1 MTRSSAALTQL
12 FAWLGHA
19 YMHMLVALYLTIVLA
34 VERAWGLPY
43 DDLIA
48 LWTVG
53 ALLTGAGAPL
63 AGWLGDRWSLPR
75 MMVVFF
81 VGTGAATAAAGLAT
95 DTWTLGV
102 SLAAIGLFASI
113 YHPVGFAWL
122 VRGAR
127 RRGMAMGVLGV
138 FGSVGVASAGI
149 VAGLLID
156 TVDWRA
162 AFIVPGA
169 VSVLTGLVLLGFILS
184 GHVVEHHAD
193 AAPQPEPSRGDF
205 MRAFLVLSVTVFCG
219 GLIYQSTQTAMPK
232 LFDVRVG
239 DWLAGFGAEVERWLS
254 GALGADLGLGA
265 LGEGL
270 AGVGVLFTLVY
281 LVAGSMQLVGG
292 WLADR
297 FALRN
302 VYVALYM
309 FQVPLLFLA
318 GGLAGLPLLGIVVA
332 MVVMNT
338 MALPAENSLMAF
350 YTPVRWR
357 GTAFGAKFVLSLG
370 VTPLGVLLV
379 SQTYGATGGFY
390 WLFAVL
396 AAAAV
401 VVATA
406 ATLLPR
412 RRAEA
417 PAAAVPAE

>member
-1 MTRSSAALTQL
+1 MTRSSAALTQI

-48 LWTVG
+48 LWTLG

-81 VGTGAATAAAGLAT
+81 VGTGAATAGAGLAT
-95 DTWTLGV
+95 STWSLGI
-102 SLAAIGLFASI
+102 SLAALGLFASI

-138 FGSVGVASAGI
+138 FGSVGVAAAGI

-162 AFIVPGA
+162 AFIVPGLLSIA
-169 VSVLTGLVLLGFILS
+169 TGLVLLGFIVS

-193 AAPQPEPSRGDF
+193 AAPQAEPSRGDF
-205 MRAFLVLSVTVFCG
+205 MRAFVVLSVTVFCG
-219 GLIYQSTQTAMPK
+219 GLVYQATQTAMPK

-239 DWLAGFGAEVERWLS
+239 DWLGQLGTGVERWLS
-254 GALGADLGLGA
+254 DMAGGGFGLDAAAG
-265 LGEGL
+265 GM
-270 AGVGVLFTLVY
+270 AGVGLLFTLVY

-302 VYVALYM
+302 VYVTLYVL
-309 FQVPLLFLA
+309 QVPLLVVA
-318 GGLAGLPLLGIVVA
+318 GELAGLPLVGIVIL

-350 YTPVRWR
+350 YTPARWR

-370 VTPLGVLLV
+370 VTPLGVVLV
-379 SQTYGATGGFY
+379 SATYGATGGFY
-390 WLFAVL
+390 WLFVMLAASAAVV
-396 AAAAV
+396 AAAASM
-401 VVATA
+401 
-406 ATLLPR
+406 LPR

-417 PAAAVPAE
+417 LPAGVAAE